1 MTILPFQCTN
11 SYWVTTP
18 SFTQRRRPPHWE
30 LQSVCWDSHLANRA
44 LPGAW
49 HTLLGDLRAVSPQHP
64 RQSYH
69 KQVHKSWLSSLGQGS
84 PRRSSNDPH
93 LHTPA
98 HNAMVGNPPKSSC
111 EMGAQQSRSE
121 RDSCC
126 VKWVEFVCK
135 LRKAC
140 PCSPG
145 GRKGVFLVIWA
156 QLRYHAWRTD
166 LKELEYDFWVH
177 VTLDSSLFLS

>member
-1 MTILPFQCTN
+1 MTILPSQCTN

-18 SFTQRRRPPHWE
+18 SFTQCQWPPCWE
-30 LQSVCWDSHLANRA
+30 LQSFCWHSQLENRV

-49 HTLLGDLRAVSPQHP
+49 HTLFVSPQHQG
-64 RQSYH
+64 QSYH
-69 KQVHKSWLSSLGQGS
+69 KQVDKSWLSSLGQGS
-84 PRRSSNDPH
+84 PRRSRNNPH
-93 LHTPA
+93 LHTPV
-98 HNAMVGNPPKSSC
+98 HNAMVGNPSKSNC
-111 EMGAQQSRSE
+111 EIGTQQFRSK

-140 PCSPG
+140 PYSLG
-145 GRKGVFLVIWA
+145 GWKGFFFLVIRA
-156 QLRYHAWRTD
+156 QLSYHAWRTN

>member
-1 MTILPFQCTN
+1 MTILPSQCTN

-18 SFTQRRRPPHWE
+18 SLTQCQWPPRWE
-30 LQSVCWDSHLANRA
+30 LQSCWDSQLANRV

-49 HTLLGDLRAVSPQHP
+49 HTVFVSPQHQG
-64 RQSYH
+64 QSYH
-69 KQVHKSWLSSLGQGS
+69 KQVDKSWLSSLGQGS
-84 PRRSSNDPH
+84 PRRSRNDPH

-98 HNAMVGNPPKSSC
+98 HNAMVGNPSKSNC
-111 EMGAQQSRSE
+111 EIGTQQFRSK

-140 PCSPG
+140 PCSLG
-145 GRKGVFLVIWA
+145 GWKGFFFFSYPSSAALSRLENRFKRIRIW
-156 QLRYHAWRTD
+156 
-166 LKELEYDFWVH
+166 
-177 VTLDSSLFLS
+177 FLSTRNIRLFSFPIVI